1 MYGQAHRSVPYGF
14 TPSDV
19 PSRSPTTGEQYISR
33 AASVVN
39 DEQRLMVNEERRG
52 ADHVISTEWERS
64 LVAGAPSR

>member
-39 DEQRLMVNEERRG
+39 DEQRLTVNEERECMGRHIG
-52 ADHVISTEWERS
+52 LSHAV
-64 LVAGAPSR
+64 